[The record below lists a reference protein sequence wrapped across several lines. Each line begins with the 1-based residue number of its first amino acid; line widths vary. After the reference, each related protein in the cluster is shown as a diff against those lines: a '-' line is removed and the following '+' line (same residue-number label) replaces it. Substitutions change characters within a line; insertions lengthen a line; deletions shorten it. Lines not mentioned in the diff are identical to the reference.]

1 MKKRL
6 QTSTF
11 IRYTLSYIT
20 LLAVVMTCLFA
31 YMYFYVNSEV
41 RERTIDSQVNRLSR
55 IAMLHEDYLSTMM
68 NTAVQMGLSPFIE
81 PFRYDQ
87 EPAKAYDLL
96 RQMAPYTVTNSFC
109 DQMYLCFSGD
119 DHVYASSCSMTLDMF
134 LRMVRYE
141 NLSPEQLQAL
151 IRSPGA
157 LTVLPAQMMESSMMD
172 GDRASVVTFLMPLGA
187 SVNSS
192 KGTMIFII
200 KESVYWSMFSDAIED
215 NNNTYIFYNGQLLA
229 SSQDF
234 SLPVEQ
240 VASLLSGSETG
251 SLSASLSYGGEE
263 WRVLAVGS
271 RAWDMQYVTVLRA
284 SDLTSSVWDSMLGLM
299 VLLGV
304 LTVGGVLAAMLLAR
318 RNVRPIREISSLL
331 PRNADGDELASIQ
344 TGIRELSARNSDLT
358 FRLERSLPMQ
368 RHEFVLRFMKGR
380 YATREEACR
389 VASSVG
395 LDIDKPCYAVVLSG
409 VQEYHEQPMDLR
421 RPPFDGVNGTTG
433 CGVELVALKAHMYLI
448 FSGTP
453 GAIREMAELLR
464 QTALERSGHAMVA
477 LSGIQTDFTCAPS
490 AYLEAA
496 SAYDNRFVMDE
507 NALLD
512 YSAISTSIEDI
523 LPPARKITDGINQAL
538 LLRNRELLS
547 DKIAELLHYLKH
559 TSMSP
564 YAFRLIYNDV
574 IDKLL
579 REHTGVLAETELYD
593 IFSLS
598 NCQSADDLDDMLRRL
613 CDSIL
618 TAEEAPASQ
627 AEAGEDSSMAQVV
640 HYMQDHF
647 TDPELSI
654 SAIAEAFDMPTARLS
669 LTFKELMRMSPL
681 EYLTLLRV
689 ERSKELLAGTELSIK
704 EIAAQVGY
712 YDASSFIRR
721 FKQIAGVTPLQ
732 YRRSKEENDHGT
744 HAEG

>member
-200 KESVYWSMFSDAIED
+200 KESVYWSMFSDAIEG

-234 SLPVEQ
+234 SLPVDQ
-240 VASLLSGSETG
+240 VASLLSDSETG
-251 SLSASLSYGGEE
+251 NLTASLSYGGEA

-304 LTVGGVLAAMLLAR
+304 LTVGGVLAALLLAR

-395 LDIDKPCYAVVLSG
+395 LDIDKPCYAVVFSG

-421 RPPFDGVNGTTG
+421 RPPFDSVNSTTG
-433 CGVELVALKAHMYLI
+433 CGVELVALKAHMYLL
-448 FSGTP
+448 FSDTP

-523 LPPARKITDGINQAL
+523 LPPARKITDGINHAL

-579 REHTGVLAETELYD
+579 REHTGVLAETQLYD

-627 AEAGEDSSMAQVV
+627 AEAAEDSSMAQVV

-721 FKQIAGVTPLQ
+721 FKQITGVTPLQ